1 MTNRIVPSGR
11 SMHLPLAVGG
21 GEQSLS
27 EHEEYQSGDH
37 DAKTGEL
44 PPFGRAH
51 RHLNQAETVYDH
63 TRCELS
69 DDEQEHH
76 IGYAQLWCEKY
87 RCEDKACTKD
97 ATKPT
102 PPWLLG
108 NIAANAVPI
117 SHSECR
123 GSKTES
129 ADGERNEGGDDRLTT
144 DARAQ
149 PAIDR
154 CLQGEAN
161 TSSKCHQGVKNAIQ
175 LCVL

>member
-87 RCEDKACTKD
+87 RCEDKACTK
-97 ATKPT
+97 
-102 PPWLLG
+102 G
-108 NIAANAVPI
+108 RHQANATMAVGQYCCQRCANQPQRVP
-117 SHSECR
+117 R
-123 GSKTES
+123 LQ
-129 ADGERNEGGDDRLTT
+129 DRERRW
-144 DARAQ
+144 
-149 PAIDR
+149 
-154 CLQGEAN
+154 
-161 TSSKCHQGVKNAIQ
+161 
-175 LCVL
+175 